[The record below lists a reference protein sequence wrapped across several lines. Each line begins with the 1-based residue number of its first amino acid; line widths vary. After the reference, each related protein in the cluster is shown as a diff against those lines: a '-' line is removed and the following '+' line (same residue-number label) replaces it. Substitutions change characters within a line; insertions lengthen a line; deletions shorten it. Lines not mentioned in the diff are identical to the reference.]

1 MIKEFEKICSKAE
14 CGAVEDNSGGI
25 ITLNAPGLLRTGGI
39 KHGFT
44 SRIGGI
50 SPKPFDS
57 LNFSFNRAD
66 DPENVRKNYR
76 ILAEKRGLDYDKL
89 VLVNHEHGCKV
100 LRVSKKEA
108 GRGLT
113 REKLPFSDGLITD
126 DPEITLVTGHA
137 DCGSIYL
144 YDRKKHAIG
153 LAHAGWKGAL
163 LRMAQRLAESMM
175 KEFSSDP
182 SDMVAALGPCICFD
196 CFEVDSSLG
205 EKFKAEFGQSSIV
218 KEGRPGKAY
227 VDIESVLL
235 LQLLEAGIRPENISL
250 MHRCTY
256 EEKELFYSY
265 RRDGAGTGAMSAY
278 MKLEK

>member
-1 MIKEFEKICSKAE
+1 MIKEFEKIRSEVE
-14 CGAVEDNSGGI
+14 CGAVEDSTGGI
-25 ITLNAPGLLRTGGI
+25 ITLNAPVLLHAGGI

-44 SRIGGI
+44 TRVGGI
-50 SPKPFDS
+50 SPEPFDS

-76 ILAEKRGLDYDKL
+76 ILAEKRGLDYEKL

-100 LRVSKKEA
+100 LSVSGKDA
-108 GRGLT
+108 GRGLI

-126 DPEITLVTGHA
+126 DPRITLVTGHA
-137 DCGSIYL
+137 DCGCIYI
-144 YDRKKHAIG
+144 YDPKRHAIG
-153 LAHAGWKGAL
+153 LAHAGWKGAF

-175 KEFSSDP
+175 KEFSSAP
-182 SDMVAALGPCICFD
+182 ADMAAALGPCICFD

-205 EKFKAEFGQSSIV
+205 EKFKAEFGQSCIV
-218 KEGRPGKAY
+218 KAGRPGKAY
-227 VDIESVLL
+227 VDIESILL
-235 LQLLEAGIRPENISL
+235 LQLLEAGVRKENISL

-256 EEKELFYSY
+256 EEKELFFSY